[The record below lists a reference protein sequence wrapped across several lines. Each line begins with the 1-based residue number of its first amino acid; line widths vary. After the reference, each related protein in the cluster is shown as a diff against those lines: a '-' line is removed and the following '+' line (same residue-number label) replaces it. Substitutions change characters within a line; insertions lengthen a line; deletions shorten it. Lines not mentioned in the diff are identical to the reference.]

1 MKRKKSILASDMDHC
16 IICGA
21 PHPHVHHVLGASNRK
36 WSEKYGLKV
45 PLCYLHHNG
54 SNAGVHFD
62 KTLDTALKIM
72 AQRKFE
78 EVYPELNFMEIFGKS
93 YL

>member
-1 MKRKKSILASDMDHC
+1 MYGVQKTESSS
-16 IICGA
+16 A
-21 PHPHVHHVLGASNRK
+21 PCSWGLNRK
-36 WSEKYGLKV
+36 WSEKYGLVV
-45 PLCYLHHNG
+45 PLCYMHHNG
-54 SNAGVHFD
+54 SDAGVHFD

-78 EVYPELNFMEIFGKS
+78 ETYPELNFREIFGKN